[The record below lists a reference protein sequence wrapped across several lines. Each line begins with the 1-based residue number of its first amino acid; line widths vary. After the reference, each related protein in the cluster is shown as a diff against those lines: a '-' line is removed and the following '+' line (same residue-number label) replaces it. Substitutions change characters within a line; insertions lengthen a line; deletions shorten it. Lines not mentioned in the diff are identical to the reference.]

1 MKIAVIGCVQFSQAM
16 TEALESTPGIE
27 LAGIVT
33 RRASMVNADFQSLE
47 PIGTRL
53 GVPVLI
59 ADGMAQDAMAAWL
72 AARSPQAIFCV
83 GWSSLLKPPML
94 KAASQGVIGYHP
106 VLLPANRGR
115 HPIIWALALGLA
127 ETGSTFFAMDEGADS
142 GDILSQERVPIGP
155 DDDAASLYRRLTETA
170 RGQIVRLA
178 ADLAAGRA
186 ERRPQ
191 DPARANAWRKRGP
204 LDGRID
210 WRMSADAIHN
220 LVRALARPYVGA
232 HCDWQGRACKV
243 WRTQPAG
250 AAAANLEPGK
260 VLARD
265 GHAVVVKCGDAALRL
280 VEHDLDPLPQPGD
293 YL

>member
-16 TEALESTPGIE
+16 TEALASTPGIE

-33 RRASMVNADFQSLE
+33 RRASTVNADFQSLE

-59 ADGMAQDAMAAWL
+59 ADGIGQDAMAAWL
-72 AARSPQAIFCV
+72 ADRRPEVIFCV
-83 GWSSLLKPPML
+83 GWSSLLKPPVL
-94 KAASQGVIGYHP
+94 KVAARGVVGYHP
-106 VLLPANRGR
+106 ALLPANRGR
-115 HPIIWALALGLA
+115 HPIVWALALGLP
-127 ETGSTFFAMDEGADS
+127 ETGSTFFVMDEGADS
-142 GDILSQERVPIGP
+142 GDILSQERIAIGS

-170 RGQIVRLA
+170 RSQIVRLA

-186 ERRPQ
+186 EHRPQ

-210 WRMSADAIHN
+210 WRMSAGAVHN
-220 LVRALARPYVGA
+220 LVRALTRPYVGA
-232 HCDWQGRACKV
+232 HCDWQGRERKV
-243 WRTQPAG
+243 WRTEPAG
-250 AAAANLEPGK
+250 AAAPNLEPGK

-265 GHAVVVKCGDAALRL
+265 GRVIVVKCGDAALRL
-280 VEHDLDPLPQPGD
+280 VEHEIDPLPQPGG